1 MDEGQRKEF
10 ITMLESIK
18 VPCDYD
24 MDCSEM
30 RALFE
35 VYIMNKKNKNGLFD
49 GVIYAFNLGFKRGLW
64 ARLWKKCA
72 SVTLGLEN

>member
-1 MDEGQRKEF
+1 MDTKQQKEF

-24 MDCSEM
+24 MDCSEL

-35 VYIMNKKNKNGLFD
+35 LYIMNKKNKNGLFD
-49 GVIYAFNLGFKRGLW
+49 GVIYAFNLGFKRGLDCGKSGQ
-64 ARLWKKCA
+64 A
-72 SVTLGLEN
+72 

>member
-10 ITMLESIK
+10 ITMLEGIK

-30 RALFE
+30 KALFE
-35 VYIMNKKNKNGLFD
+35 VYIMNKKIKMVYLMGL
-49 GVIYAFNLGFKRGLW
+49 YTLLTW
-64 ARLWKKCA
+64 AL
-72 SVTLGLEN
+72 SVG

>member
-1 MDEGQRKEF
+1 MDTKQQKEF

-30 RALFE
+30 KALFE
-35 VYIMNKKNKNGLFD
+35 IYIMNKKIKMVYLMGL
-49 GVIYAFNLGFKRGLW
+49 YMLL
-64 ARLWKKCA
+64 
-72 SVTLGLEN
+72 T